1 MVTYEKFLELINYK
15 KENTM
20 AQKFVAFI
28 PHRGTKGSYGFRHS
42 EAEEFTSVD
51 NAKVWIGRKLVADPE
66 IDNGFIYRLESEVR
80 MKELIKDHVE
90 VVDRR

>member
-15 KENTM
+15 KETTM

-28 PHRGTKGSYGFRHS
+28 PGRGQKDTFGYSRP
-42 EAEEFTSVD
+42 EAEEFTSHD
-51 NAKVWIGRKLVADPE
+51 NAKVWIGRRLVANHE
-66 IDNGFIYRLESEVR
+66 IDNGFVYRLESEVR
-80 MKELIKDHVE
+80 LNKLIADHTE